1 MKRIY
6 SFFSV
11 LISIIIPF
19 FLLMTA
25 IRLLI
30 TPEYPQ
36 IEYNMPGFPADPYGF
51 TKQDRL
57 NWSRF
62 AIDYLTNSA
71 GINYLSDLHFSDGS
85 PLYNERELSH
95 MVDVKNLV
103 QVMIKAWWILLAALI
118 GLGVWAWRGKWLST
132 YWYGVSRG
140 GWATIGMIAAILA
153 ATAISFE
160 SLFTEFH
167 RIFFTGSSWIFLWSD
182 TLIRLFPL
190 PFWRDGFIF
199 MGTVSILSAVLCIYL
214 GRKFARQTASKER

>member
-6 SFFSV
+6 SIFSV
-11 LISIIIPF
+11 LISIIIPV

-30 TPEYPQ
+30 TPEYPK

-57 NWSRF
+57 YWSQF

-71 GINYLSDLHFSDGS
+71 GINYLSDLHFPDGS

-103 QVMIKAWWILLAALI
+103 QAMIKAWWILLAALI
-118 GLGVWAWRGKWLST
+118 GLGIWAWRSSWLS
-132 YWYGVSRG
+132 YFWYGVSRG
-140 GWATIGMIAAILA
+140 GWATIGMIVAILV

-160 SLFTEFH
+160 GLFTEFH

-199 MGTVSILSAVLCIYL
+199 MGAVTILSALLCIYL
-214 GRKFARQTASKER
+214 GRKFAWQTASKGK